1 MKRLIAIFA
10 FLMLA
15 VSARA
20 QSTIVSGTILDPNN
34 KPYVNA
40 TVTANLINP
49 SGLAANWNGYP
60 LTATTWTTN
69 ANSFAVFSMTI
80 PDLAYIAPATGT
92 YYSFTVCANS
102 SQFSGQPAPPCF
114 TYSSPACPTSGCITG
129 STISISAAL
138 HAVAAPLPTTGG
150 GTPGGSNTAVQFN
163 NSGIFGGDTSNLFY
177 NSTTHLLS
185 ATGGFNQTAA
195 CLWNGTSG
203 CNVGLKPAPSD
214 AYQYVSSNGSD
225 SNDGL
230 AAGSAKAT
238 ISGAISA
245 LPAAGG
251 VVQILPGYAAT
262 ITSDLKIG
270 SATQIVHLQIPR
282 NAVITVNVTD
292 GSDAIQLYS
301 KSSIAAYGETN
312 AASCN
317 FCLASTANV
326 NTLLNTY
333 PAAGNISSVS
343 GVTFEGVSGAT
354 VTTALVE
361 LTNPTDITTWSDDV
375 IWNFF
380 GVGLEV
386 NSTASGGGVSPIVF
400 DNLTVNGAGNA
411 GAKPVLINGA
421 NGGGAI
427 ASLDFFGGSFTHP
440 GTGGLPIIDIEGGS
454 GGTGVYGVNII
465 GSQLESSNTGDIGV
479 LVNNARNVWISGV
492 EFTAQAGIAG
502 AACVKISG
510 AASINE
516 TVENIA
522 NVSTWTDTLDDTVN
536 SYVDANTLLS
546 SYRTSSS
553 TVPISTW
560 AGSSYT
566 GAGEIAQITTTGIN
580 AKSFV
585 SLSASPAAAGIF
597 RLAHGDT
604 INFRNN
610 ANTGD
615 DTIGASSGDLPLWNG
630 SAWPGGGS
638 SPAGSQ
644 YDIQTNNGSGALA
657 AISNHSALTGQVLGL
672 VNAGAAVAT
681 TPTVSVGNGGSSI
694 TVAYTASCGTTTTG
708 DFGDKLIIGA
718 GGVLTIPDL
727 SGTNCAGFWG
737 SVWNSTSGSVTV
749 SRQTSDTF
757 NVYGPNQG
765 AAPTTGATSFA
776 LAAGQTA
783 SFSADGATIYDVHLN
798 DPLAAPVLSGST
810 IAAPLQC
817 SDTSG
822 SATAQSC
829 ATSPSFTPVKGSA
842 IVYYTTTTNTGAL
855 TVNVNSSAADAV
867 EKWQGTALASG
878 DIKANVPVVLL
889 FDGTNWQIQNIGNAP
904 SGGGATAWSA
914 ITNPTGNLALTMG
927 ADMSTFTYNAAT
939 GAGVNLFNLA
949 DTASNTGT
957 GFLMNI
963 ATASASN
970 AGGLQLSAVGSSSGT
985 FTNDNSLQIANPTA
999 ATSSQN
1005 QPSSQLQ
1012 FSGNIWNG
1020 ASANDTLSEQLT
1032 YSTGTNP
1039 QVNLLFSHAGSTNT
1053 QFNIQGPAN
1062 MNFGLTANGSGT
1074 GAAVNLNTGSGANVI
1089 LSPTTTGNVLLK
1101 GSASAAENIG
1111 VIRYGVASPTGDALE
1126 VQNSSSVSF
1135 LSVGSGGAPK
1145 ITLGLSGSAGTLAMF
1160 PSSGNFT
1167 TTLGSAATAS
1177 NTVNFFA
1184 SVPAN
1189 NDLFYCAVSSTTCTL
1204 TDAGYAYNSIPN
1216 ADLANSSITIA
1227 GASVS
1232 LGGSTTSFPSPG
1244 AIGGTTAAAG
1254 TFTTLTANTQTN
1266 AGASGTLAPVV
1277 FGNATSG
1284 TITLEPVTGALGTVT
1299 LSLPDATATLLYNG
1313 GPGGT
1318 PSSLTLTNATG
1329 LPCGAMPALT
1339 GAVTSSAGGCATTL
1353 TTEYRT
1359 RQCEV
1364 VWGGTGASN
1373 ALQSGDDAIAD
1384 QSCENLTGSTW
1395 TITEVACRSDV
1406 ASNTTTINPTFGASG
1421 TGTTLLSAAL
1431 TCGSSGAYATTTGI
1445 ANGSFLNTDN
1455 LNPVMA
1461 GTLTGTSIHLVIV
1474 YTMP

>member
-1 MKRLIAIFA
+1 MKRAAIA
-10 FLMLA
+10 LA
-15 VSARA
+15 VLLLFVPAAIA
-20 QSTIVSGTILDPNN
+20 QVSVTGNLEDLGTNPSTSQTTYVLFTLRNFDGAIPRVTGTNAFVSPTSPPFYPNASGIISGTIQPND
-34 KPYVNA
+34 
-40 TVTANLINP
+40 
-49 SGLAANWNGYP
+49 
-60 LTATTWTTN
+60 
-69 ANSFAVFSMTI
+69 TI
-80 PDLAYIAPATGT
+80 SPAGT
-92 YYSFTVCANS
+92 YYQVCIYNGGV
-102 SQFSGQPAPPCF
+102 SQWCQNFLIPS
-114 TYSSPACPTSGCITG
+114 TPTTWNLNTATPI
-129 STISISAAL
+129 
-138 HAVAAPLPTTGG
+138 APLPPSQPLGQYTFQIFTSLTCSNAATAGTIRLCNPDLLEWRNAAGTGNDYFGLCSGLDTLCLNGSVLG

-333 PAAGNISSVS
+333 PAAVNISSVS

-400 DNLTVNGAGNA
+400 DNVTVNGAGNA

-522 NVSTWTDTLDDTVN
+522 NVSAWTDTLDDTVN

-1089 LSPTTTGNVLLK
+1089 LAPTTTGNVLLK
-1101 GSASAAENIG
+1101 GSGSPAENIG

-1126 VQNSSSVSF
+1126 IQNSSSVTM
-1135 LSVGSGGAPK
+1135 LSIGTGGAPTV
-1145 ITLGLSGSAGTLAMF
+1145 TLGIAGTSAGQ
-1160 PSSGNFT
+1160 
-1167 TTLGSAATAS
+1167 
-1177 NTVNFFA
+1177 
-1184 SVPAN
+1184 
-1189 NDLFYCAVSSTTCTL
+1189 TC
-1204 TDAGYAYNSIPN
+1204 YN
-1216 ADLANSSITIA
+1216 
-1227 GASVS
+1227 
-1232 LGGSTTSFPSPG
+1232 
-1244 AIGGTTAAAG
+1244 
-1254 TFTTLTANTQTN
+1254 
-1266 AGASGTLAPVV
+1266 
-1277 FGNATSG
+1277 NATSG
-1284 TITLEPVTGALGTVT
+1284 QVCVTVPTGALGAQT
-1299 LSLPDATATLLYNG
+1299 LTLPDATATLLYNG

-1318 PSSLTLTNATG
+1318 PSSLTLTNATS
-1329 LPCGAMPALT
+1329 LPCGAVPALT
-1339 GAVTSSAGGCATTL
+1339 GAVTNTAGNCATTL
-1353 TTEYRT
+1353 ATEYRT
-1359 RQCEV
+1359 RQCEI
-1364 VWGGTGASN
+1364 VWGGTGTSN

-1406 ASNTTTINPTFGASG
+1406 ASNTTTVNPTFGTSG

-1431 TCGSSGAYATTTGI
+1431 TCGSSGAYATTSGI
-1445 ANGSFLNTDN
+1445 ANASLPNTDN
-1455 LNPVMA
+1455 LNPVMG
-1461 GTLTGTSIHLVIV
+1461 GTLTGTSIHLVLV